1 MAKARPLSG
10 LDPQAPTAHN
20 ARAIVHA
27 RLEEMY
33 AYAPYV
39 ESPEHCQELHDLRI
53 AAKRVRYTLEIFA
66 EFLPAS
72 SQDFAEEL
80 AVLQDELGALHDS
93 EVMLTLLR
101 SLLPDGQS
109 TATTNVEQEGR
120 VQRQKTLLSPGLLH
134 TLLNVE
140 RTDALTN
147 RERHGLASF
156 LRRQEQRRIQAY
168 AAFRQH
174 WDQLEQR
181 NFRAEIEQMLAGGIV
196 SKEEE
201 IHTTSSS
208 EHMGS

>member
-27 RLEEMY
+27 RLEDMY

-53 AAKRVRYTLEIFA
+53 AAKRVRYTLEVFA
-66 EFLPAS
+66 EFLPTS
-72 SQDFAEEL
+72 SQVFAEEL
-80 AVLQDELGALHDS
+80 ASLQDELGALHDS

-109 TATTNVEQEGR
+109 TATTSAEQEER
-120 VQRQKTLLSPGLLH
+120 AQKQKALLSPDLLH

-140 RTDALTN
+140 HTTVLTE

-156 LRRQEQRRIQAY
+156 LHRQEQRRTQAY

-174 WDQLEQR
+174 WNQLEQR
-181 NFRAEIEQMLAGGIV
+181 NFRAEIEQMLADDNV
-196 SKEEE
+196 NKEEV
-201 IHTTSSS
+201 HPTSSS
-208 EHMGS
+208 GRIGS

>member
-20 ARAIVHA
+20 ARAIAHA

-80 AVLQDELGALHDS
+80 ATLQDELGELHDS
-93 EVMLTLLR
+93 EVMLALLR
-101 SLLPDGQS
+101 SLLLDGQA
-109 TATTNVEQEGR
+109 TAASSAEQGER
-120 VQRQKTLLSPGLLH
+120 AQKQKALLSPDLLH
-134 TLLNVE
+134 TLLNAE
-140 RTDALTN
+140 RTDTLTD
-147 RERHGLASF
+147 RERQGLASF
-156 LRRQEQRRIQAY
+156 LRRQEQRRTQAY

-181 NFRAEIEQMLAGGIV
+181 NFRAEIEQMLTDD
-196 SKEEE
+196 KEN
-201 IHTTSSS
+201 
-208 EHMGS
+208 

>member
-20 ARAIVHA
+20 ARIIVHA

-39 ESPEHCQELHDLRI
+39 ENPEHCQELHDLRI

-80 AVLQDELGALHDS
+80 AALQGELGELHDS
-93 EVMLTLLR
+93 EVMLALLR

-109 TATTNVEQEGR
+109 TAASSTEQEER
-120 VQRQKTLLSPGLLH
+120 AQKQKALLSPGLLH

-140 RTDALTN
+140 RTDALTD
-147 RERHGLASF
+147 REHHGLANF
-156 LRRQEQRRIQAY
+156 LRRQEQRRSQAY

-174 WDQLEQR
+174 WNQLEQR
-181 NFRAEIEQMLAGGIV
+181 NFRAEIEQVLADENV
-196 SKEEE
+196 NEEE
-201 IHTTSSS
+201 VHPTSSS
-208 EHMGS
+208 KRMGS

>member
-20 ARAIVHA
+20 ARAIVYA

-33 AYAPYV
+33 TYAPYV

-80 AVLQDELGALHDS
+80 AELQDELGELHDS
-93 EVMLTLLR
+93 EVMLALLR
-101 SLLPDGQS
+101 SLLPGGQ
-109 TATTNVEQEGR
+109 ATDATSAEQEEHA
-120 VQRQKTLLSPGLLH
+120 QRQKALLSPGLLH

-140 RTDALTN
+140 RTDTLTD
-147 RERHGLASF
+147 RERHGLTSF
-156 LRRQEQRRIQAY
+156 LRRQERRRIQAY

-174 WDQLEQR
+174 WNQLEQR
-181 NFRAEIEQMLAGGIV
+181 SFRAEIEQMLAGGIV
-196 SKEEE
+196 SKEEV
-201 IHTTSSS
+201 HTTSSS